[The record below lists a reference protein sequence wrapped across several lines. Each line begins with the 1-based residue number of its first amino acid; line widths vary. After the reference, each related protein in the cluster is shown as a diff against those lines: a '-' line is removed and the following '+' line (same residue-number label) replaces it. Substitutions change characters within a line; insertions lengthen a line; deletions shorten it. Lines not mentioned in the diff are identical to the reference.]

1 MRTRNRKRR
10 EEALE
15 RQEAYAKLTPHQKLK
30 KLDAK
35 LGPGV
40 GAVRERAR
48 LQQLITKHASVAI
61 GIHHN
66 SIEKLKTSRVL

>member
-48 LQQLITKHASVAI
+48 LHQLIAKHASVA
-61 GIHHN
+61 
-66 SIEKLKTSRVL
+66 